1 MQFSWLSLV
10 DLSRRKNPQHLRVA
24 LPLKPQRV
32 VGKERVRDLGGVG
45 EEYWV
50 HSSPFTLSP
59 VPRLDTVQQM
69 DRGGRGVTPSAIRG
83 GTLLSDTA
91 PAACQK
97 RFINASRG
105 GSARSPSVLR
115 DPRQPGQSTAVAQKW
130 GAAERWP
137 GGMVP
142 SPPAVDPAGVTHG
155 FSVPLCPSPLPW
167 GQGPCALLPLRQGTR
182 GLRSAG
188 PGGGGV
194 IKPSVFFS

>member
-1 MQFSWLSLV
+1 MRYSWLSLV

-32 VGKERVRDLGGVG
+32 VGKERVRDLGGG
-45 EEYWV
+45 YWV
-50 HSSPFTLSP
+50 RSSPFTLSP

-83 GTLLSDTA
+83 GTLLSDTT

-130 GAAERWP
+130 GGGGAVAWRDGPLASSRGSCRGHPQLFCAALPFAPSLGSGALRAPTPPPEPP
-137 GGMVP
+137 GH
-142 SPPAVDPAGVTHG
+142 AGVTI
-155 FSVPLCPSPLPW
+155 CW
-167 GQGPCALLPLRQGTR
+167 A
-182 GLRSAG
+182 
-188 PGGGGV
+188 
-194 IKPSVFFS
+194 